1 MSIKWGEKEVRKCD
15 ILGDVNFVS
24 TEMKSLTGCRK
35 IERSFRNFCLIFWQ
49 PNYKA
54 IKVDKFES
62 VIKMIRKHENEIL
75 NFFKNGMTSRLRLK
89 I

>member
-1 MSIKWGEKEVRKCD
+1 MAYKVSQDFKRWYDYENRNKTSIEVKYN
-15 ILGDVNFVS
+15 LYQ
-24 TEMKSLTGCRK
+24 
-35 IERSFRNFCLIFWQ
+35 WY
-49 PNYKA
+49 YKA